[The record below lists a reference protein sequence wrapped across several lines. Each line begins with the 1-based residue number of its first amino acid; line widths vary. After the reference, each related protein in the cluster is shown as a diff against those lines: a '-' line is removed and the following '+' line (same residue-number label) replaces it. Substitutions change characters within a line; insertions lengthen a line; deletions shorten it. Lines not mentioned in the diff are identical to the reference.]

1 MSTTAYETMTLL
13 GQCALS
19 GTVYGV
25 NPYQNASF
33 IPTYKIAITKALQ
46 KLYTEFNLKEDM
58 LVFPSLWN
66 GSYNLD
72 AHTVV
77 KPLQVEYSNGV
88 GISINDLND
97 PYSAM
102 LKQHDLLQLTVD
114 SNIPTAYLSYQ
125 AYHAS
130 LDQLAGYVAPS
141 MGITNQDRWNYL
153 SPLLPNAGG
162 KVVTDDID
170 WLYLS
175 KYNTA
180 ASGTYAS
187 IATSATMHTVTLGTG
202 EQYLFNR
209 IFYNG
214 SEFPS
219 YNGYAAY
226 YGAMND
232 YGVKLFIQWLDDI
245 GVYIIFRPK
254 QTTYTD
260 VPILLP
266 VYLHN
271 AFFALVSYYML
282 NTLTTSTDW
291 SGAAGEMYREY
302 KRNTEL
308 VKNSMLLRTQEESTN
323 LVRRDLGWL

>member
-25 NPYQNASF
+25 NPYGNASF
-33 IPTYKIAITKALQ
+33 IPIYKTAITKALQ
-46 KLYTEFNLKEDM
+46 KLYTEFNLKEDV
-58 LVFPSLWN
+58 LVFPSLW
-66 GSYNLD
+66 GGDFGLD
-72 AHTVV
+72 AHTVI
-77 KPLQVEYSNGV
+77 KPIQAEYSNGV
-88 GISINDLND
+88 EVSINDLND

-102 LKQHDLLQLTVD
+102 LMQHDLMQLTVD
-114 SNIPTAYLSYQ
+114 SNVSSGYLSYQ

-130 LDQLAGYVAPS
+130 LDLLAGYIAPS
-141 MGITNQDRWNYL
+141 MGITNQDRWDFL
-153 SPLLPNAGG
+153 SPLLPDARG
-162 KVVTDDID
+162 KIVTNDID
-170 WLYLS
+170 WLYLAN
-175 KYNTA
+175 YNFTANGLYAGISTA
-180 ASGTYAS
+180 ATR
-187 IATSATMHTVTLGTG
+187 HTVKLGNG
-202 EQYLFNR
+202 KQYVFAR
-209 IFYNG
+209 IFYND
-214 SEFPS
+214 SEFVAS
-219 YNGYAAY
+219 NGYAAY
-226 YGAMND
+226 YSAMND
-232 YGVKLFIQWLDDI
+232 SSVKLFIKRLDD
-245 GVYIIFRPK
+245 VEVHIIFRPK

-282 NTLTTSTDW
+282 NTLTTSIDW

-302 KRNTEL
+302 KRNVEL

>member
-25 NPYQNASF
+25 NPYQNVSF

-46 KLYTEFNLKEDM
+46 KLYTEFNLKEDV
-58 LVFPSLWN
+58 LVFPSML
-66 GSYNLD
+66 GGDFSLD
-72 AHTVV
+72 AHTVI
-77 KPLQVEYSNGV
+77 KPLQAEYSNGV

-102 LKQHDLLQLTVD
+102 LKQHDLMQLTVD
-114 SNIPTAYLSYQ
+114 SNVPSGYLSYQ

-130 LDQLAGYVAPS
+130 LDLLAGYVAPS
-141 MGITNQDRWNYL
+141 MGTTNQDRWDFL
-153 SPLLPNAGG
+153 SPLLPDAGG
-162 KVVTDDID
+162 RVITNDID
-170 WLYLS
+170 WLYLA
-175 KYNTA
+175 KYNSTA
-180 ASGTYAS
+180 NGLYAS
-187 IATSATMHTVTLGTG
+187 IASNANGHTVTLGTG
-202 EQYLFNR
+202 EQYAFTRTL
-209 IFYNG
+209 YNG
-214 SEFPS
+214 REFPAS
-219 YNGYAAY
+219 NGYAAY
-226 YGAMND
+226 YSALND
-232 YGVKLFIQWLDDI
+232 YSVKLFIQWLDDI

-254 QTTYTD
+254 QTAYID

-291 SGAAGEMYREY
+291 GGAAGEMYREY
-302 KRNTEL
+302 KRNVEL